1 MVAPKPRDPRQP
13 EVSPDQVRRQVAE
26 VLGQPAESLQ
36 AEAQLL
42 ARAHDIVQDAL
53 GSGRR

>member
-1 MVAPKPRDPRQP
+1 MVAPKPRDLRQP

-36 AEAQLL
+36 AEAKLL
-42 ARAHDIVQDAL
+42 ARAHDIVQNAL
-53 GSGRR
+53 K